1 MLATKY
7 RLSELLWGFKQLLD
21 IPNRFSQHWL
31 REESGSDGR
40 DSSRSTVCQTGVTR
54 QFLREPKYSRM
65 SSYEL
70 QYMGLALKLYTV
82 VKSQRAAQI
91 ASSANDNLL
100 ESVNLLEKLS

>member
-1 MLATKY
+1 
-7 RLSELLWGFKQLLD
+7 
-21 IPNRFSQHWL
+21 
-31 REESGSDGR
+31 
-40 DSSRSTVCQTGVTR
+40 
-54 QFLREPKYSRM
+54 M